1 MVNCQWLTGFTND
14 SPAYLPSLPTA
25 ICGCRV
31 AVILSGP
38 ALTWRSDPSIS
49 NSAIRSGATYKVT
62 SILVLLLAECTV
74 VSPFA
79 TADFTPRIRGMLKE
93 HIHSLQVNTRRTYA
107 QVRPALTAV
116 GQLLERQMAV
126 MRQQHHHQRHH

>member
-49 NSAIRSGATYKVT
+49 NSAIRSGATYKV
-62 SILVLLLAECTV
+62 
-74 VSPFA
+74 
-79 TADFTPRIRGMLKE
+79 
-93 HIHSLQVNTRRTYA
+93 NTRRTYA